1 MEEVSKLGAPKSLLI
16 LSSGNINSNLIGELG
31 PLATSHIPIPGGLFL
46 DHQLN
51 SLQQRYAQIFVTL
64 DKSKNELGRVLGS
77 KHKNIK
83 IYYGNS
89 KESIGETIISFL
101 ADKDGPNSLDIV
113 YGDSYNTSLFDD
125 WSEKNLLFVSAFDGS
140 SEWDQVNRDSNG
152 ELKFTE
158 KSGGKADFTITG
170 SFRILDT
177 LTLKN
182 SLVEAKV
189 KKNEKSNIFHEGLK
203 IYDNR
208 VNSKIVFLED
218 KSWADLG
225 HRRTYFNQRRNLISN
240 GARVHN
246 SLEFNTDEGWV
257 RKFGDNNKIEN
268 ELNWFLK
275 LPSSLNKYVPHLKTE
290 QVEKSYSIQYI
301 PSLNVGEHWISE
313 NPKKDFWVDLFFKI
327 DLMLSEMNKHRE
339 EISVNEVIIAKESI
353 YVGKVKD
360 RFESLIG
367 LLKANNSMGS
377 QELLENKTVFN
388 LDMVV
393 EKICKA
399 GTEASRLPHW
409 NVVHGDLCFSYIIF
423 DQISINPKVIDPRGS
438 FGRVGIFGDPVY
450 ELLKL
455 SQCILGDYDYIAADL
470 FNIITNGQELIL
482 DYPQVK
488 EHEWV
493 KEYFREYLNERLL
506 ELGLS
511 YQTFRILEAGLFLSA
526 SSLHPEKNHWL
537 ALTIKAK
544 NIVEEAS

>member
-360 RFESLIG
+360 RF
-367 LLKANNSMGS
+367 
-377 QELLENKTVFN
+377 
-388 LDMVV
+388 D
-393 EKICKA
+393 
-399 GTEASRLPHW
+399 
-409 NVVHGDLCFSYIIF
+409 
-423 DQISINPKVIDPRGS
+423 
-438 FGRVGIFGDPVY
+438 
-450 ELLKL
+450 
-455 SQCILGDYDYIAADL
+455 
-470 FNIITNGQELIL
+470 
-482 DYPQVK
+482 
-488 EHEWV
+488 
-493 KEYFREYLNERLL
+493 
-506 ELGLS
+506 
-511 YQTFRILEAGLFLSA
+511 
-526 SSLHPEKNHWL
+526 
-537 ALTIKAK
+537 
-544 NIVEEAS
+544 